1 MNEDLNLVTKERHQL
16 MGELKE
22 KIESESGK
30 LQKLEK
36 QRDMLAQ
43 ERDHLQEMLE
53 GLQAG
58 KNKLEIK
65 LQESVDKVLYFWL
78 KYNNYKC
85 LVEEEG

>member
-16 MGELKE
+16 LGELKE

-30 LQKLEK
+30 LQQLEK
-36 QRDMLAQ
+36 QRDLLAQ

-65 LQESVDKVLYFWL
+65 LQESVDKVLYF
-78 KYNNYKC
+78 
-85 LVEEEG
+85 